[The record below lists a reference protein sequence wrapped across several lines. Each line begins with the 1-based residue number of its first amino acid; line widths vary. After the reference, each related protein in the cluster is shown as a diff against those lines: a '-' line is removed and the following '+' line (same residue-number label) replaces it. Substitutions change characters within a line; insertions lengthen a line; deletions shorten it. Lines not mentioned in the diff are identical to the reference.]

1 MFTGLI
7 QQVGRLAEIKTAA
20 GGARL
25 RIHAVWPERLAPGE
39 SIAVNGAC
47 LTAAAVYD
55 DGFACDVLQ
64 ETLQRTSLGGKR
76 PGARLN
82 LERALRLGE
91 ALGGHLVAGHV
102 DGTGA
107 VRGRRPV
114 GRDIALRIACSR
126 ELLAGMVPKGSIAVE
141 GVSLTIAGLEA
152 DAFTVHLV
160 PFTRRESTLD
170 EAAEGDLVNLETDL
184 IGKYVVRYLGGV
196 PPAAPLTLDRLQA
209 AGF

>member
-25 RIHAVWPERLAPGE
+25 RIQAAWPERLAAGE
-39 SIAVNGAC
+39 SVAVNGAC
-47 LTAAAVYD
+47 LTVAAVYE

-76 PGARLN
+76 PGAKLN

-91 ALGGHLVAGHV
+91 ALGGHMVAGHV

-107 VRGRRPV
+107 VRGRRSV

-126 ELLAGMVPKGSIAVE
+126 ELLAGMVPKGSIAVD
-141 GVSLTIAGLEA
+141 GVSLTIVGLEP

-170 EAAEGDLVNLETDL
+170 DAAEGDLVNLETDL
-184 IGKYVVRYLGGV
+184 IGKYVARYLGGIQ
-196 PPAAPLTLDRLQA
+196 PSAPLTMDRMKA